1 VAGKG
6 ATLAI
11 KITGDASDAKRA
23 FDDVEDHGGRMS
35 GVFGKVGAGIAV
47 GAAVGGA
54 ALVALGKA
62 SFDAASDFQQST
74 GAVEAIFGE
83 YADGMKDSASIAATE
98 VGLSAAQY
106 ENAAAVIGAQMK
118 NAGLPIDEVALKT
131 EGLISQ
137 GADMA
142 AIFGGTATEAVD
154 ALSSALKGEMDPIER
169 YGVSLNQAA
178 IDAQMA
184 ADGNDKLT
192 GAAEKTAKTQ
202 AILELITKQTAATQG
217 AWADQSN
224 TAAESQQI
232 LSAKLENVK
241 AKLGE
246 GLLPVFAGAATFV
259 SDKVIPAFEKL
270 TQKGGPLSDMFE
282 KVSKF
287 VTDKVVPAAQ
297 DLFRWYSEKIGP
309 VFADVSRVLTE
320 VAVPAFQKIWGF
332 VNDFVIPIFKSVL
345 GPVIDGVRDVVHKL
359 SDKLI
364 ENKDKFAEIYEKVK
378 PFVEFLRDK
387 VAPVVGVLLKGAFDL
402 LGKAIG
408 PVVDVITWLLDK
420 AGAVLGFIGKVGGF
434 IGDLFG
440 GSSGGGGAARRGA
453 PLVGAARGAAP
464 LRTASFSGG
473 AGAGPT
479 GAAGLT
485 LLPGGDTYNI
495 TLNGIIDGDDAAEKI
510 ARLLDRRATMTG
522 AAFAA
527 AI

>member
-11 KITGDASDAKRA
+11 KITGDAADAKRA

-47 GAAVGGA
+47 GAAIGGA
-54 ALVALGKA
+54 ALVKLGKD
-62 SFDAASDFQQST
+62 SFDAASDLQQST
-74 GAVEAIFGE
+74 GAIDAVFGDWAVDVEQNAQ
-83 YADGMKDSASIAATE
+83 KAATA
-98 VGLSAAQY
+98 VGLSASQY
-106 ENAAAVIGAQMK
+106 ENSMAVIGAQLH
-118 NAGLPIDEVALKT
+118 NAGMAHGEMTDKAT
-131 EGLISQ
+131 DLIQ
-137 GADMA
+137 KGADMA
-142 AIFGGTATEAVD
+142 AIFGGTATDAVD

-169 YGVSLNQAA
+169 YGVSLNDAA
-178 IDAQMA
+178 IKAQMA

-192 GAAEKTAKTQ
+192 GAAEKTAKTN
-202 AILELITKQTAATQG
+202 AILELITKQTADTQG
-217 AWADQSN
+217 AWAAQTG

-232 LSAKLENVK
+232 LSAKLDNVK

-246 GLLPVFAGAATFV
+246 GLLPVFAGAATWV
-259 SDKVIPAFEKL
+259 SDKLIPAFEKF
-270 TQKGGPLSDMFE
+270 TEKGGPLSDMFE

-287 VTDKVVPAAQ
+287 VTEKVVPAAQ
-297 DLFRWYSEKIGP
+297 DLFRWFSEKVQPI
-309 VFADVSRVLTE
+309 FIDVANVIKE
-320 VAVPAFQKIWGF
+320 VVVPAFEKVWGYIQ
-332 VNDFVIPIFKSVL
+332 DYVIPIFKTTL
-345 GPVIDGVRDVVHKL
+345 GPVIDGVRDVIHKL
-359 SDKLI
+359 SEKLI
-364 ENKDKFAEIYEKVK
+364 ENKDKFNDIFEKVK
-378 PFVEFLRDK
+378 PFLDFMRDK
-387 VAPVVGVLLKGAFDL
+387 VAPVIGTVLKVAFEA
-402 LGKAIG
+402 LGKVID
-408 PVVDVITWLLDK
+408 PIIDSITWILDK
-420 AGAVLGFIGKVGGF
+420 AADVIGFVGKVGSF
-434 IGDLFG
+434 LFG
-440 GSSGGGGAARRGA
+440 DSGDSGGGGAKRGA